1 MAENMDFGSSQEGG
15 GLPLMHL
22 QIDAATAAQLFNV
35 RTENE
40 MLEDETYEDLEFAD
54 DDYEPGV
61 KKPTTSSRR
70 TTRSK
75 SKPQAQSLAQKRK
88 TSEKLLKKEI
98 ELPIKI
104 DLINLVKQERSLYN
118 LKDPLY
124 MNRIH
129 KDKIW
134 VDISQAMMQKYPDM
148 NTDKCKKMWSA
159 VRESTR

>member
-1 MAENMDFGSSQEGG
+1 MDIGLHQEGE
-15 GLPLMHL
+15 GLPSMHL
-22 QIDAATAAQLFNV
+22 QIDAATAAQLFKI
-35 RTENE
+35 RTGNE
-40 MLEDETYEDLEFAD
+40 ILEDETYEDLEFAD

-61 KKPTTSSRR
+61 KKPTSSNRR

-75 SKPQAQSLAQKRK
+75 VKPQAQSVAQKRK
-88 TSEKLLKKEI
+88 TTEKLLKKEI

-104 DLINLVKQERSLYN
+104 DLISLVKQERSLYN

-134 VDISQAMMQKYPDM
+134 VDISEAMMQKYPDM
-148 NTDKCKKMWSA
+148 NTDKCKKMWNA